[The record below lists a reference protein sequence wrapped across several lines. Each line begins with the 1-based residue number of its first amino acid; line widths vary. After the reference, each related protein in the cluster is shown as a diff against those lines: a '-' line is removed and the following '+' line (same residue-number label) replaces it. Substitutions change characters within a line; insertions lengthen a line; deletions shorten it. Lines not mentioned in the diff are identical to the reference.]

1 MPIALNQFTLA
12 TTLDPT
18 AQKIADLEARLAKLE
33 SVLSV
38 GVNGEATL
46 KSTTVVTIEAGTN
59 LSMRAGVTAKLESG
73 ATMSLKA
80 SASSEMLAAGTLD
93 IRGSMVNIN

>member
-1 MPIALNQFTLA
+1 MPIAINQLTISP
-12 TTLDPT
+12 LDPT

-46 KSTTVVTIEAGTN
+46 KSATTVTIEAGTS
-59 LSMRAGVTAKLESG
+59 LWMRSTAAVKMDASTTITMKALATFEATAFGTMTLKG
-73 ATMSLKA
+73 AT
-80 SASSEMLAAGTLD
+80 
-93 IRGSMVNIN
+93 VNLN